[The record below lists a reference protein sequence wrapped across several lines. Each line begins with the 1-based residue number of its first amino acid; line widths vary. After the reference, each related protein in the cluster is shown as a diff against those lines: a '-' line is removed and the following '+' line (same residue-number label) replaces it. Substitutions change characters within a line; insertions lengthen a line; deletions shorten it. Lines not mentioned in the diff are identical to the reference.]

1 MRPRHMPEPVH
12 EPQAGAGREIGREIR
27 ALSNLIRRYMCSK
40 LNAGYVDEATGT
52 NGWIIMFLKQHEN
65 EDVFQRDLEKEFCV
79 TRSTASKVL
88 ILMEQKGLVARK
100 SVPQDG
106 RLKKLVLTDR
116 ANELVEL
123 MKADKKIIE
132 SRLTEG
138 FTESELD
145 TLYGFIERMKENI
158 RRELK

>member
-1 MRPRHMPEPVH
+1 
-12 EPQAGAGREIGREIR
+12 
-27 ALSNLIRRYMCSK
+27 
-40 LNAGYVDEATGT
+40 
-52 NGWIIMFLKQHEN
+52 
-65 EDVFQRDLEKEFCV
+65 
-79 TRSTASKVL
+79 
-88 ILMEQKGLVARK
+88 
-100 SVPQDG
+100 
-106 RLKKLVLTDR
+106 
-116 ANELVEL
+116 

>member
-1 MRPRHMPEPVH
+1 
-12 EPQAGAGREIGREIR
+12 
-27 ALSNLIRRYMCSK
+27 
-40 LNAGYVDEATGT
+40 
-52 NGWIIMFLKQHEN
+52 
-65 EDVFQRDLEKEFCV
+65 
-79 TRSTASKVL
+79 
-88 ILMEQKGLVARK
+88 MEQKGLVARK